1 MLIAVPVR
9 GLRPVRA
16 ARVPTVKV
24 PKPTSETVPPFLS
37 VFLTASIVASK
48 ARAAA
53 AFGMSALFA
62 MCSINSVL
70 FTRNLSVSNL
80 LKWRLALSYFT
91 ASDT

>member
-53 AFGMSALFA
+53 ALGMSALFA

-70 FTRNLSVSNL
+70 FTRNLGIKFAEVL
-80 LKWRLALSYFT
+80 LVAFAACGT
-91 ASDT
+91 